1 MRAVYVEQA
10 DPTDPLAALRIG
22 DRPDPAVPDGW
33 ARVAVEAAA
42 INHHDVWSLRG
53 VGLPAD
59 RMPMILGTDAAG
71 LTEDGRPV
79 IVHAVV
85 SSEGWIGDET
95 YDPRRSL
102 LSELHQGT
110 QAEYVTV
117 PAANLVPRPDFLTAE
132 QAACLPTAWLTA
144 YRMLTHDSG
153 LSGPGTVLV
162 QGASGG
168 VASAAIALGAAL
180 GHRVWATARTE
191 DKRQFALDQGAD
203 AAFEPGARLPERV
216 DAVIETVGE
225 ATWAHSLKSLRP
237 GGTVVV
243 CGATSGPNPP
253 ADLNRVFFLQ
263 LRVIGSTMGT
273 RQELG
278 ELIELLGRT
287 GLHPRIDRILPLS
300 DAAAGYAAMIGGD
313 LLGKIVLRP

>member
-22 DRPDPAVPDGW
+22 ERPDPTVPEGW
-33 ARVAVEAAA
+33 ARVKVEAAA

-59 RMPMILGTDAAG
+59 RMPMILGTDASG
-71 LTEDGRPV
+71 LAEDGRPV
-79 IVHAVV
+79 IVHSVI
-85 SSEGWIGDET
+85 STPGWIGDET
-95 YDPRRSL
+95 YDPKRSL

-117 PAANLVPRPDFLTAE
+117 PASNLVARPAFLSPE
-132 QAACLPTAWLTA
+132 EAACLPTAWLTA

-168 VASAAIALGAAL
+168 VASAAIALGKAL

-191 DKRQFALDQGAD
+191 AKREFALEQGAD
-203 AAFEPGARLPERV
+203 AAYETGSRLPERV

-225 ATWAHSLKSLRP
+225 ATWSHSLKSLRP

-243 CGATSGPNPP
+243 CGATSGPNPS

-287 GLHPRIDRILPLS
+287 GLRPRVDRVLPL
-300 DAAAGYAAMIGGD
+300 DAARDGYAAVLEGEM
-313 LLGKIVLRP
+313 LGKVVLRP